1 MSGHSRWAYI
11 VDSADPRVWE
21 RSVFF
26 VKGYI
31 LALEDVLK
39 DAKEALTWAEQTHS
53 DPEALGRHVMETVDS
68 LKSAR
73 LALEVLNRGLH
84 L

>member
-1 MSGHSRWAYI
+1 MNKYSKWAQI
-11 VDSADPRVWE
+11 VGSSDPEVWE
-21 RSVFF
+21 RSILF

-39 DAKEALTWAEQTHS
+39 DAKVALDWAEQTHS
-53 DPEALGRHVMETVDS
+53 DPAALGRHVMETVDS

-73 LALEVLNRGLH
+73 VTLEVLKRGLH